1 MASLTQWTW
10 VWANLGRWWRTG
22 KPGVL
27 QSMGSQ
33 RVGHNRATEQ
43 KTNAMI
49 VSLSRTL
56 WGLPGTVRLPIVS
69 TVAPLWSAQIIVSH
83 VYFLSFTDAKKP
95 PPNGRTYLLDHEH
108 VACTWTLR
116 TDHVNFYDTSLLPHH
131 QLVTELCRSWSHTL
145 CPFSLTLPLKRFCWN
160 PSEILGF
167 FEQEPLIPLARPY
180 NELFSAPNSYSSVSF
195 GLTVR
200 QAHKLAFSNIWN
212 IKWTCMSILGILL
225 LNSKF
230 YFPPSIFPRILDLR
244 EK

>member
-33 RVGHNRATEQ
+33 RVGDNWATEQ

-56 WGLPGTVRLPIVS
+56 WGLPGTVPLPIAS

-83 VYFLSFTDAKKP
+83 VYFLSFTNAKKP
-95 PPNGRTYLLDHEH
+95 PPNGRNYLLDHEH

-116 TDHVNFYDTSLLPHH
+116 TDHVNSYDTSLLPHH
-131 QLVTELCRSWSHTL
+131 QLVRIVQELVTHPVTL
-145 CPFSLTLPLKRFCWN
+145 LPHLVFKKVLLK
-160 PSEILGF
+160 
-167 FEQEPLIPLARPY
+167 PLRDFGIFWAGATHSPCTALQWTFLCSKL
-180 NELFSAPNSYSSVSF
+180 LFLSI
-195 GLTVR
+195 
-200 QAHKLAFSNIWN
+200 IWPHCVPGTQ
-212 IKWTCMSILGILL
+212 TCIQ
-225 LNSKF
+225 
-230 YFPPSIFPRILDLR
+230 
-244 EK
+244 